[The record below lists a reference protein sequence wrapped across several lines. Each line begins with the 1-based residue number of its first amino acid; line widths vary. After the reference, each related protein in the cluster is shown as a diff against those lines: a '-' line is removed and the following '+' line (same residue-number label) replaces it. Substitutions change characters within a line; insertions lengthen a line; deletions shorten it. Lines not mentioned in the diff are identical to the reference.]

1 MSILLV
7 DFCDPAASTGGRHY
21 PIIPTRLMP
30 LEEQEKDRGLQ

>member
-21 PIIPTRLMP
+21 PIIPTRQ
-30 LEEQEKDRGLQ
+30 EQEKDRALQ